1 MRKDALRMGLALL
14 LAAIWIAAAPPRSG
28 AG

>member
-1 MRKDALRMGLALL
+1 MRKDALRMRLALL
-14 LAAIWIAAAPPRSG
+14 VAAIWIAAAPPRCG